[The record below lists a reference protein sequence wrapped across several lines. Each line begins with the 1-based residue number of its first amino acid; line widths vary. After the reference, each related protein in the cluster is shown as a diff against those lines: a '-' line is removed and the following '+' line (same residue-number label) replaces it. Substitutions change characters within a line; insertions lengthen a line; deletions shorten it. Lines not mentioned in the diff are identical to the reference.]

1 MTNFDT
7 KTLFTAALMLP
18 EPWYI
23 DQVDFREEPGKA
35 RTLHIFIKF
44 RQDARF
50 QDPAAAGGAK
60 ASPVHDTLPG
70 TWRNTNFFQ
79 YPCLIH
85 CDVPRILGSDGRI
98 RQDSAG
104 CGSLGTSGE
113 RFQAALSG

>member
-60 ASPVHDTLPG
+60 ASPVHDTLPC

-98 RQDSAG
+98 RQVAVPWERAE
-104 CGSLGTSGE
+104 SGF
-113 RFQAALSG
+113 RRL

>member
-60 ASPVHDTLPG
+60 ASRFMTRFRAPG
-70 TWRNTNFFQ
+70 G
-79 YPCLIH
+79 I
-85 CDVPRILGSDGRI
+85 
-98 RQDSAG
+98 
-104 CGSLGTSGE
+104 
-113 RFQAALSG
+113 